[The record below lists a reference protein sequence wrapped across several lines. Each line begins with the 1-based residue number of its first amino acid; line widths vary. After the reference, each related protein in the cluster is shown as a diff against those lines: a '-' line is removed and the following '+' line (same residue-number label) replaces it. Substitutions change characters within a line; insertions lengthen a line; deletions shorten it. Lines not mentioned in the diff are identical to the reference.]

1 MIVLKGEEFENIFKL
16 ISQKNYVE
24 ENPMWNDIVKY
35 KTALR
40 CAVARK
46 VANDLIVTKRTVGI
60 ENFLDDL
67 FDTDFCASQVIEET
81 DSDYPPNMIR
91 IIEKLNGS
99 AQKNSSKELERY
111 VSEIKLYTL
120 SSQSTLYYQKVLGD
134 LYQLIKKNY
143 LVGKKFTKA
152 LYENSLSEVI
162 KENGGMKKFEGNIK
176 EYFFGVR
183 RSKAKELLDNYPSLQ
198 FIFSSIETQK
208 ILVMRSIIDSEIEWY
223 KQVCGQ

>member
-24 ENPMWNDIVKY
+24 ENPIWNDIVKY

-46 VANDLIVTKRTVGI
+46 VANELIVTKRTVGI

-67 FDTDFCASQVIEET
+67 FDTDFCASQVIDEV
-81 DSDYPPNMIR
+81 DSECPPNMIR
-91 IIEKLNGS
+91 IIEKLQGN
-99 AQKNSSKELERY
+99 AQKSSSKELERY
-111 VSEIKLYTL
+111 VSELKLYTL
-120 SSQSTLYYQKVLGD
+120 SSKSTLYYQKLLGD
-134 LYQLIKKNY
+134 LYQLIKINL
-143 LVGKKFTKA
+143 LVGRTFTKA
-152 LYENSLSEVI
+152 LYDNSLSEVI
-162 KENGGMKKFEGNIK
+162 KENGGMKEFEGNIK
-176 EYFFGVR
+176 DYFFGIR

-208 ILVMRSIIDSEIEWY
+208 ILVMREIIDSEIEWH
-223 KQVCGQ
+223 KIVCSQ